1 MYCKHCGRDLPDDAQ
16 FCSGCGN
23 PQSDVIPPVENEKLK
38 KKKKKKTHPVLG
50 TILLVIS
57 IFIIMGTLASEA
69 EPAQPELSKSDYIAK
84 CTEIDYAELARNPD
98 SYKGEYFTF
107 TGEVIQVLESGRRAD
122 LRVNVTPTT
131 VFDSTF
137 YSDTIYVTV
146 TLPESGDRILM
157 QDIITIY
164 GICDGLYTYNAILG
178 TQVSIPR
185 IDAAYWEIAE

>member
-1 MYCKHCGRDLPDDAQ
+1 MYCKHCGKEIPDDSR
-16 FCSGCGN
+16 FCSGCGK
-23 PQSDVIPPVENEKLK
+23 PQSDAVPPVEIEEP

-57 IFIIMGTLASEA
+57 IFMIMSILLLGT
-69 EPAQPELSKSDYIAK
+69 EPAQPEISKSDYIAK

-107 TGEVIQVLESGRRAD
+107 TGEVIQVLEKGSRAD

-131 VFDSTF
+131 TFGTTF

-146 TLPESGDRILM
+146 TLPESGDRILV

-164 GICDGLYTYNAILG
+164 GICDGLYTYNAILN

-185 IDAAYWEIAE
+185 IDAAYWDIVK